1 MYNIIIKIST
11 KNVFLYTRNR
21 VSGFNSIFYDFL
33 EYCKPLQAKNKAL
46 KTCLTTGSTLTDFIL
61 PSAPGFGIEVCRN
74 GTHPYHDVYN
84 KDKNQMPTLL
94 PLSHLTTG
102 IKTNFLGSKGDAPDD
117 AGTAD
122 APNAEGLESM
132 GPDASGAGTQ
142 RPDEQPDDGENRHNY
157 FACFYPGN
165 TSFFIRKLMTH
176 LTRKVPLDDHNLEK
190 IKSIEPDSVV
200 VFTCKNKRIF
210 NFLYF
215 HTQLKAKGLPYPE
228 LGFDT
233 NFLFLLPVQRAWHI
247 LCSHLIHVLQHF
259 QFKNIYDTGYA
270 NHTLLTNKAGFICL
284 IEEDDFYNRFI
295 KATPDPLYHLIE
307 LQKQMNRS
315 VMIVPEDIIYVTKP
329 MRKNPGLADIIFG
342 THENPGLIKRLYTL
356 LRHPE
361 KIRVEVARPVDLKA
375 FINRP
380 EIQRLDSEFQ
390 THRLRSHLVDILN
403 RRRKSITGPVL
414 KSRQEITEEILTRKS
429 LREFLADYAVR
440 HEMPLRKVNKK
451 AAGYIKEIAANY
463 NLRAINFL
471 NWLLTWIFNNIFEG
485 VSVSQSEIN
494 RLRETYTQA
503 PLILV
508 PCHKSHLDYLLLPY
522 VMFKNNM
529 PCPHIAA
536 GKNLSFWPLGPI
548 FRGAGAFFLRRTF
561 KGAELYTRIF
571 AAYLEKLLSE
581 GFNIKIYIEGGRSR
595 TGKLLTPKPG
605 GLAMLINAYLNGACE
620 DLYFA
625 PIYVGYDRV
634 LEEDAYLKE
643 IEGGKKSPETL
654 KGLLN
659 TRKFLKRKYGKVYL
673 KFDAPLS
680 MNTYLAEKNIDLKR
694 ATKKEYMDFVKG
706 FGYKLIHH
714 INENTVATPH
724 GIIASAV
731 LSCPSNTFSKA
742 QVLRRVRTYMNLLT
756 CMGAYLSDT
765 LIMEPDAAF
774 DSVLDNFLSRN
785 FIELAD
791 EDEDEID
798 DSTVLIVKHNK
809 RAILDYYKNS
819 VICFFVPAAY
829 TAAAIL
835 ETDRFKFALSDLT
848 FRYKF
853 LQNMF
858 TDEFSFDEEITVE
871 EQLSKAI
878 KCFVNEGILVPD
890 PKRADLLNLTSEG
903 LRKLKWFA
911 AFLIPFFESY
921 HTCLLFLE
929 KQKTD
934 KYDVK
939 ERAKK
944 ILSFGGK
951 LYKRHHVVRK
961 ESLSLI
967 NYQNAAHYFARNNI
981 NGSGDQVEID
991 RYKDTIQQLSN
1002 LISG

>member
-1 MYNIIIKIST
+1 M
-11 KNVFLYTRNR
+11 RR
-21 VSGFNSIFYDFL
+21 
-33 EYCKPLQAKNKAL
+33 
-46 KTCLTTGSTLTDFIL
+46 
-61 PSAPGFGIEVCRN
+61 
-74 GTHPYHDVYN
+74 
-84 KDKNQMPTLL
+84 LL
-94 PLSHLTTG
+94 PRINLISEIQNQFSASSGQTPHESADSTSEEILLDSKESNPETHNIDEHASQRRVTSEPP
-102 IKTNFLGSKGDAPDD
+102 TEDQGSPD
-117 AGTAD
+117 
-122 APNAEGLESM
+122 
-132 GPDASGAGTQ
+132 
-142 RPDEQPDDGENRHNY
+142 Y

-165 TSFFIRKLMTH
+165 SSFFVRKLITR
-176 LTRKVPLDDHNLEK
+176 LTRKICLDDHNLEK
-190 IKSIEPDSVV
+190 ISVIQSANVV
-200 VFTCKNKRIF
+200 VFACKNKRIF
-210 NFLYF
+210 DFLYF
-215 HTQLKAKGLPYPE
+215 HTQLKAMGLPYPE
-228 LGFDT
+228 LGFDIS
-233 NFLFLLPVQRAWHI
+233 FFFLLPMRRVWNI
-247 LCSHLIHVLQHF
+247 TYSHLTYFLKHF
-259 QFKNIYDTGYA
+259 KFKDIYDSGYA
-270 NHTLLTNKAGFICL
+270 RHTLLGNRAGFLCL
-284 IEEDDFYNRFI
+284 IEEDDFNNRFI

-307 LQKQMNRS
+307 LQKQMDRS
-315 VMIVPEDIIYVTKP
+315 VVIVPEDIIYITKP
-329 MRKNPGLADIIFG
+329 MHKNPGLADIIFG
-342 THENPGLIKRLYTL
+342 THEKPGLIKRLYTL

-380 EIQRLDSEFQ
+380 EIQCLDSESQ
-390 THRLRSHLVDILN
+390 THRLRSHLVDVLN
-403 RRRKSITGPVL
+403 RRRKSITGPIL

-429 LREFLADYAVR
+429 LREFLADYASR
-440 HEMPLRKVNKK
+440 KEMPLRKVNKK

-471 NWLLTWIFNNIFEG
+471 CWLLTWVFNNIFEG

-494 RLRETYTQA
+494 RMRETYTQA

-561 KGAELYTRIF
+561 KGAELYSRIF

-595 TGKLLTPKPG
+595 TGKLLPPRPG
-605 GLAMLINAYLNGACE
+605 GLAMLIRAYLNGACE
-620 DLYFA
+620 DLYFV

-643 IEGGKKSPETL
+643 IEGGHKSPETL

-680 MNTYLAEKNIDLKR
+680 MNTYLAEKNINLKR
-694 ATKKEYMDFVKG
+694 APQKEYMDFVKG
-706 FGYKLIHH
+706 FGYKLIHL
-714 INENTVATPH
+714 INTNTVATPH
-724 GIIASAV
+724 GIIASAI
-731 LSCPSNTFSKA
+731 LNCSSNTFSKA
-742 QVLRRVRTYMNLLT
+742 QVMRRVRTYMNLLT
-756 CMGAYLSDT
+756 CTGAYLSDT
-765 LIMEPDAAF
+765 LIMDQDAAF
-774 DSVLDNFLSRN
+774 DSVIDNFLSRN

-798 DSTVLIVKHNK
+798 DATVLLVKHNK

-829 TAAAIL
+829 TAVAIL
-835 ETDRFKFALSDLT
+835 EIDRFKFALSDLAS
-848 FRYKF
+848 RYKF
-853 LQNMF
+853 LQKMF
-858 TDEFSFDEEITVE
+858 TDEFSFDEEITAE

-878 KCFVNEGILVPD
+878 KCFINEGILVPD
-890 PKRADLLNLTSEG
+890 TRRADLLNLTSEG
-903 LRKLKWFA
+903 LRKLKWIA
-911 AFLIPFFESY
+911 AFLIPFFDSY

-929 KQKTD
+929 KEKTD

-939 ERAKK
+939 ERAKRT
-944 ILSFGGK
+944 LSFGSK

-967 NYQNAAHYFARNNI
+967 NYQNATHYFARNNI

-991 RYKDTIQQLSN
+991 HYKNTIQRLSN
-1002 LISG
+1002 LITSG